1 MRGPPVYNSL
11 IFSLL
16 VPPYKIAMYGKYENV
31 HTKIENYSRLKLK
44 HDSKSIFAR
53 CVVYYA
59 KPAATITWEYNGRK
73 LDSLLNPDHC
83 YRKSNLLNILR
94 LHKVCTRS
102 EVSQPTK
109 LGLFLTESIV
119 SLIGLEGQN
128 NPNLLRCLAHHP
140 ALRVPMSYRVE
151 MEVENKGKFKM
162 QQILKTYWGIL

>member
-1 MRGPPVYNSL
+1 MKYNKIYNFL
-11 IFSLL
+11 IFSFL
-16 VPPYKIAMYGKYENV
+16 VPPSKIAMYHDNKTE
-31 HTKIENYSRLKLK
+31 IDNYSTLKLK
-44 HDSKSIFAR
+44 HDSKSLFAR

-73 LDSLLNPDHC
+73 LDSRLNPDHC
-83 YRKSNLLNILR
+83 YSNPDEYD